1 MDKEI
6 ICVYQDCVM
15 CGDKGK
21 ELKQYIDTNGLN
33 VRKVSFASDEGKEL
47 VHEAVFNHKI
57 GKMPFFT
64 DGKKF
69 AEKISDFVQK
79 SDKKAK
85 KGVKNVGGNEDG
97 NDK

>member
-1 MDKEI
+1 MNKEI

-15 CGDKGK
+15 CGDRGK

-79 SDKKAK
+79 CDKKTK
-85 KGVKNVGGNEDG
+85 KNVKNVGGNEDG